1 MSSNSADTRGMPMD
15 DEVLQQKQIEVRQAA
30 RALSRAGLVDAY
42 GHCSTRLD
50 EESFLVCKSGP
61 MGLISPG
68 ENGTACPVEGPLPD
82 GVLGEVRV
90 HQKIYERRPDIGAVC
105 RVIPPQVMA
114 MSVLGR
120 PPKARHGFGAFF
132 YPSPAFWDDPTLMRS
147 DAIAAAVAQ
156 ALGNASGIILRGN
169 GAVVAAA
176 TMKQAVTLTWFLEDM
191 CRVELAVL
199 TAGEADTAPLLTAA
213 EAKHRADWAG
223 QVAER
228 MWSYLTFGDPETERK
243 AGGGRLGFL

>member
-1 MSSNSADTRGMPMD
+1 MD
-15 DEVLQQKQIEVRQAA
+15 ENFLAQKQIEVRQAA

-42 GHCSTRLD
+42 GHCSARLD
-50 EESFLVCKSGP
+50 ADTFLVCKAGP

-68 ENGTACPVEGPLPD
+68 ENGTVCPVEGPLPD

-90 HQKIYERRPDIGAVC
+90 HQQIYQKRDDAGAVC

-132 YPSPAFWDDPTLMRS
+132 YPSPAFWNDPVLMRS
-147 DAIAAAVAQ
+147 DAVAASVADT
-156 ALGNASGIILRGN
+156 LGHANGIILRGN
-169 GAVVAAA
+169 GAVVVGADIQ
-176 TMKQAVTLTWFLEDM
+176 QAVTLTWFLEDM

-199 TAGEADTAPLLTAA
+199 AAGEADRAPLLTEA
-213 EAKHRADWAG
+213 EATHRADWAG

-228 MWSYLTFGDPETERK
+228 MWSYLTYGDPETIKK

>member
-1 MSSNSADTRGMPMD
+1 MQDQD
-15 DEVLQQKQIEVRQAA
+15 LEDEFLLQMQIEVRQAA

-42 GHCSTRLD
+42 GHCSARLD
-50 EESFLVCKSGP
+50 ATSFLVCKAGP
-61 MGLISPG
+61 MGLIAPG
-68 ENGTACPVEGPLPD
+68 ENGTVCPVEGPLPD

-90 HQKIYERRPDIGAVC
+90 HQQIYQRHAATGAVC

-147 DAIAAAVAQ
+147 DSIAAAVADQ
-156 ALGNASGIILRGN
+156 LGNANGIILRGN
-169 GAVVAAA
+169 GAVVAGADI
-176 TMKQAVTLTWFLEDM
+176 KQAVTLCWFLEDM
-191 CRVELAVL
+191 CRMELAVL
-199 TAGEADTAPLLTAA
+199 AAGEADRAPLLTAVEA
-213 EAKHRADWAG
+213 EHRADWAG

-228 MWSYLTFGDPETERK
+228 MWSYLTYGDPETVKK
-243 AGGGRLGFL
+243 AGGGRFGFL

>member
-1 MSSNSADTRGMPMD
+1 MD
-15 DEVLQQKQIEVRQAA
+15 DDILQQKQIEVRQAA

-42 GHCSTRLD
+42 GHCSARLD
-50 EESFLVCKSGP
+50 ARTFLVCKAGP
-61 MGLISPG
+61 MGLIGPG
-68 ENGTACPVEGPLPD
+68 ENGTVCPVEGPLPD

-90 HQKIYERRPDIGAVC
+90 HQQIYQRRDDAGAVC

-132 YPSPAFWDDPTLMRS
+132 YPSPAFWNDPTLMRS
-147 DAIAAAVAQ
+147 DAIAASVADT
-156 ALGNASGIILRGN
+156 LGSANGVILRGN
-169 GAVVAAA
+169 GAVIAGADI
-176 TMKQAVTLTWFLEDM
+176 KQAVTLAWFLEDM

-199 TAGEADTAPLLTAA
+199 AAGEADRAPLLTEA

-228 MWSYLTFGDPETERK
+228 MWSYLTYGDPETVK
-243 AGGGRLGFL
+243 KVGSGRLGFL